1 MALTYS
7 FFASSKL
14 HWATDE
20 AIVQAEVRKHVQ
32 LLPVCSKLW
41 EMEFYRRQERKLVEI
56 CRIFDTSLEDFFQLK
71 FEEKVLFK
79 LGGCCRNLTRSRIEE
94 RVSATVVLIR
104 ELGTI
109 NFRE

>member
-7 FFASSKL
+7 CYASSKL

-20 AIVQAEVRKHVQ
+20 AIVEAEVRKHVQ
-32 LLPVCSKLW
+32 LLLVCSKLW
-41 EMEFYRRQERKLVEI
+41 GSI
-56 CRIFDTSLEDFFQLK
+56 EDKRGNMLRSVGFSAPAWKIFQLK
-71 FEEKVLFK
+71 FVGKVLFG
-79 LGGCCRNLTRSRIEE
+79 LVGCCRNLTRSRIEE